1 MLGCGLVVDV
11 HLRPQPRIDVLVTDF
26 ATEERRLRTDYA
38 GVAWLGDEPDAESG
52 LLGSEYTRR
61 DLETQLFLPDTH
73 WYDADAL
80 DGVEVQVTAGVL
92 QVAPT
97 RQGTQGLL
105 GALTEPEIEFYEHP
119 GRQGGRRH
127 LPVPARRDPLQ
138 RRPVVPGDAGLRP
151 GGRPAAGC
159 RRGGRRRPARG
170 VSRPDTAWLDTAWVD
185 PAVTL
190 LRPDY
195 RALLLVATG

>member
-38 GVAWLGDEPDAESG
+38 GVAWLGDEPDDETG
-52 LLGSEYTRR
+52 MLGSDYTRR
-61 DLETQLFLPDTH
+61 DVESRLFLPDTH

-119 GRQGGRRH
+119 DGKEGVGICLCLRGEIRSN
-127 LPVPARRDPLQ
+127 V
-138 RRPVVPGDAGLRP
+138 GLSYRVTLVCD
-151 GGRPAAGC
+151 PAAV
-159 RRGGRRRPARG
+159 RQRGAD
-170 VSRPDTAWLDTAWVD
+170 VEDVADL
-185 PAVTL
+185 PAV
-190 LRPDY
+190 
-195 RALLLVATG
+195 